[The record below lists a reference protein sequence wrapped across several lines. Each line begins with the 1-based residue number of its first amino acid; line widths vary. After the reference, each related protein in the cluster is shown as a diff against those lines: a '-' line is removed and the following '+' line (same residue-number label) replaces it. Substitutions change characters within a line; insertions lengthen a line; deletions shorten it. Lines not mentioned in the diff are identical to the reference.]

1 MPNFIPY
8 DQNQNTMIVVN
19 FRDQLPRG
27 TFEHAINHLI
37 ENKLDLSVFDD
48 AYKNEN
54 NGRPAYAPA
63 ILLKIILFAYSKG
76 ITSSR
81 EIQWCCERNV
91 TFKALSCDTVPHYTT
106 IASFISGHPTSV
118 HNIFEQI
125 VLTCYQQGL
134 IGNELFA
141 IDGCKLPSNAAKEW
155 SGTIKELTE
164 KREKIKRQISEH
176 MKRHSAMDKAAENQ
190 SSADAKK
197 RTEQAI
203 NTLEKAFDK
212 IDNFLKTAEPRK
224 GQGKTNKEV
233 KSNITDNQS
242 AKMGTSKGTIQGY
255 NGLAA
260 ADKKHQVVT
269 DAQAFG
275 SGPEQHTL
283 KPIIEAI
290 RERFE
295 RLNISANFSGKGT
308 IITAD
313 TGFSSEVNM
322 EYLHEQK
329 LNAYVPDNQFRS
341 RDEKLKGQKAKHKHP
356 NLNKSR
362 TEKQK
367 KKSTQFSASDFNFH
381 PKEMTCHC
389 PAGKLL
395 RLRQQC
401 LDLHGNQKI
410 FFTGRLS
417 QCHACHLKKACMKN
431 PASSSHR
438 NGSGRQVSFIIEKR
452 QPEPGYTGW
461 MQERI
466 DTKEGRQIYSHRMS
480 VIEPVFANIC
490 ANKKLN
496 RFSLRGQE
504 KVQSQWQ
511 LYCIVHN
518 IEKLMNYGEL
528 AA

>member
-8 DQNQNTMIVVN
+8 DLNQNTMIVIN

-48 AYKNEN
+48 AYNNDE
-54 NGRPAYAPA
+54 NGRPAYHPA

-81 EIQWCCERNV
+81 EIQWCCERNI
-91 TFKALSCDTVPHYTT
+91 TFKALSCDTIPHFTT

-118 HNIFEQI
+118 QHIFEQI
-125 VLTCYQQGL
+125 VLTCYQEGL

-155 SGTIKELTE
+155 SGTIKELT
-164 KREKIKRQISEH
+164 KKQNKIKRQIGEH
-176 MKRHSAMDKAAENQ
+176 IKRHQAMDKDEVNQ
-190 SSADAKK
+190 TNAKK

-212 IDNFLKTAEPRK
+212 IDNFLKTAAPRI
-224 GQGKTNKEV
+224 GEGKHKKEV
-233 KSNITDNQS
+233 KSNITDNES
-242 AKMGTSKGTIQGY
+242 AKMGTSNGTIQGF
-255 NGLAA
+255 NGLAS
-260 ADKKHQVVT
+260 ADKKHQVVV
-269 DAQAFG
+269 DAQVFG

-290 RERFE
+290 RERFD
-295 RLNISANFSGKGT
+295 RLDIPADFSENG
-308 IITAD
+308 IIVTAD
-313 TGFSSEVNM
+313 TGFSSEANM
-322 EYLHEQK
+322 KYLHEQQ
-329 LNAYVPDNQFRS
+329 LNAYVPDGKFRS
-341 RDEKLKGQKAKHKHP
+341 RDEKLVGQKAKHQHP

-362 TEKQK
+362 AEKQIK
-367 KKSTQFSASDFNFH
+367 KATRFKSSDFDFN

-389 PAGKLL
+389 PAGQAL
-395 RLRQQC
+395 RLRQHGQ
-401 LDLHGNQKI
+401 DLHGNQKV

-417 QCHACHLKKACMKN
+417 QCAACHLKKACMKN
-431 PASSSHR
+431 PASASHR
-438 NGSGRQVSFIIEKR
+438 MGSGRQVSFIIAKR
-452 QPEPGYTGW
+452 QPSPGYTGW

-466 DTKEGRQIYSHRMS
+466 DTDEGKQIYSHRMS

-490 ANKKLN
+490 VNKKLN
-496 RFSLRGQE
+496 KFSLRGKE
-504 KVQSQWQ
+504 KVKSQWQ
-511 LYCIVHN
+511 MYCMVHN
-518 IEKLMNYGEL
+518 IGKLMRYGEL
-528 AA
+528 ATH